1 MSEIIVIIAFLT
13 VVSLLIIGE
22 VRYSIR
28 FNRLCEEVERLS
40 RLSDFTDES
49 VLQYTCYVV
58 EQLKQ
63 NKKPESFS
71 KWKAS
76 LS

>member
-1 MSEIIVIIAFLT
+1 MSEIMIIILLSVIFA
-13 VVSLLIIGE
+13 VVVLGE
-22 VRYSIR
+22 VR
-28 FNRLCEEVERLS
+28 FQMKFFRLCDRLES
-40 RLSDFTDES
+40 LCDFTDES
-49 VLQYTCYVV
+49 VLQYTYYVV